1 MTFEGLELRS
11 HIGADGT
18 LRIGLATV
26 RHGAPGPGD
35 VIIRV
40 EAAPLNP
47 TDHYLL
53 TGPADQATMTASG
66 TRERPEL
73 TMTIPAAALPFV
85 SRRVG
90 ISMPVGAE
98 GAGTVVAAGAG
109 AEALVGRRVAA
120 MAGGMFTQY
129 RQLAARRCVVL
140 PDSVPTARGAAMFV
154 NPLTV
159 LGFIETMRDEGHSAL
174 VHAAAASNLGQ
185 MLVKACLADG
195 IPLVNIVRRPEQAA
209 ILHGIGA
216 KLVVDS
222 SRPDFEHEL
231 GRAVAET
238 GARLAFDPIG
248 GGRLAGQILA
258 AMETASASPDGAYEH
273 YGSAVP
279 KGLYIY
285 GGLDRGPTILERRFG
300 FAWRVGGWL
309 LFHFMARAGAERM
322 AGLQAR
328 VLSEIDTTFA
338 SRFTRTV
345 SLAQVLDPEVFGAFQ
360 AKSTGEKY
368 LVSPS
373 ADV

>member
-1 MTFEGLELRS
+1 MIFEGLELRS
-11 HIGADGT
+11 LIGVDGT
-18 LRIGLATV
+18 LRIGLETV
-26 RHGAPGPGD
+26 RHGEPGPGE
-35 VIIRV
+35 VIVRV

-53 TGPADQATMTASG
+53 TGPADLSTMTASG
-66 TRERPEL
+66 SRERPEL
-73 TMTIPAAALPFV
+73 TMTVPAGALPSV
-85 SRRVG
+85 GRRLGV
-90 ISMPVGAE
+90 SMPVGAE

-109 AEALVGRRVAA
+109 AEALLGRRVAA
-120 MAGGMFTQY
+120 LAGGMLTRY
-129 RQLAARRCVVL
+129 RRLAARHCVVL
-140 PDSVPTARGAAMFV
+140 PDSVATAAGAAMFV

-159 LGFIETMRDEGHSAL
+159 LGFIATMRDEGHSAL

-185 MLVKACLADG
+185 MLTKACLADG
-195 IPLVNIVRRPEQAA
+195 IPLVNIVRRPEQVA

-216 KLVVDS
+216 EVVVDS
-222 SRPDFEHEL
+222 SRPDFEERL

-248 GGRLAGQILA
+248 GGRLATQILS
-258 AMETASASPDGAYEH
+258 AMEAASAAPDGAYEH

-309 LFHFMARAGAERM
+309 LFHFMARAGAERI

-328 VLSEIDTTFA
+328 VLREIDTTFA
-338 SRFTRTV
+338 SHFGRTI
-345 SLAQVLDPEVFGAFQ
+345 SLDQILDPDVFRDFQ
-360 AKSTGEKY
+360 SKSTGEKH
-368 LVSPS
+368 LVLP
-373 ADV
+373 AGPE